1 MFRGIMVHTRIYRFQ
16 YACGA
21 ALACAAMAI
30 AHAAPPQAPQQQPAA
45 TAAAAQ
51 GPDLD
56 LSIHYYSRVLTPE
69 GVLRESRYQEKMM
82 RRSNHVWTVRVLPD
96 ARPARRADA
105 ALSHKEHEHKHFNHV
120 MLPRHVLHANGQ
132 VRLEFVDVRE
142 RQVVA
147 IPPGEYENVRFDG
160 SWTNAFF
167 LLDPK
172 KAAALPATNRASPVA
187 GARWREIEK
196 DGMYQ
201 RILWD
206 EKRMI
211 PLVIEK
217 GDVAGRT
224 LERMEITPRAGL
236 ASELPWTGIKGYA
249 QKEYADFLD

>member
-1 MFRGIMVHTRIYRFQ
+1 
-16 YACGA
+16 
-21 ALACAAMAI
+21 MAI
-30 AHAAPPQAPQQQPAA
+30 AHAAPAQAPQQQPAA
-45 TAAAAQ
+45 AVAAAAAAQ

-56 LSIHYYSRVLTPE
+56 LAIHYYSRVLTAE

-147 IPPGEYENVRFDG
+147 IPPGEKENVRIDG
-160 SWTNAFF
+160 SWTHAFF

-172 KAAALPATNRASPVA
+172 TAAALPATNRASPVA